1 MEQKFV
7 HDIYDLIADDFNRT
21 RFSHWSFIKEFILSI
36 EPKTTFLDLG
46 CGNGKYFALRNDLD
60 FYALDNCKKL
70 IDIVNNKYP
79 LVKTTI
85 ANVINIPYENNFADT
100 VISIAVIHHLETEEK
115 RILMIKEIIRTL
127 KINGKCL
134 LTAWAKTQKI
144 ISKSTKLNDNNDFL
158 IPWNVKTKIKTDVYQ
173 RFYHL
178 FEENELEK
186 LLSNFSNIKIINS
199 IFDKDN
205 FNVIFTKIF

>member
-1 MEQKFV
+1 MEQKYV
-7 HDIYDLIADDFNRT
+7 HNIYDLIADDFDKT
-21 RFSHWSFIKEFILSI
+21 RFCHWSFIKQFILDI

-70 IDIVNNKYP
+70 IDIVNIKYP
-79 LVKTTI
+79 LVKTTV
-85 ANVINIPYENNFADT
+85 ANIIDLPYDNDFADT
-100 VISIAVIHHLETEEK
+100 IISIAVIHHLETEEK

-134 LTAWAKTQKI
+134 ITAWAITPKI
-144 ISKSTKLNDNNDFL
+144 VSKSTKLNDNNDFL
-158 IPWNVKTKIKTDVYQ
+158 IPWKSKTQIFQ

-178 FEENELEK
+178 FQENELEK
-186 LLSNFSNIKIINS
+186 LLLNFSNVKIINS
-199 IFDKDN
+199 TFDKDN
-205 FNVIFTKIF
+205 FNVVFTKLS

>member
-1 MEQKFV
+1 MEDKYV
-7 HDIYDLIADDFNRT
+7 HNIYDLIADDFDRT
-21 RFSHWSFIKEFILSI
+21 RFCHWSYIKQFILDV
-36 EPKTTFLDLG
+36 EPQTTFLDLG
-46 CGNGKYFALRNDLD
+46 CGNGKYFALRNDLI

-79 LVKTTI
+79 LVKTTVG
-85 ANVINIPYENNFADT
+85 NVIDIPYEDNFADT
-100 VISIAVIHHLETEEK
+100 IISIAVIHHLETKEK

-134 LTAWAKTQKI
+134 ITAWAINEKI
-144 ISKSTKLNDNNDFL
+144 VSKSTKLNDNNDFL
-158 IPWNVKTKIKTDVYQ
+158 IPWNTKTQVYQ

-178 FEENELEK
+178 FEENELEN

-199 IFDKDN
+199 TFDKDN
-205 FNVIFTKIF
+205 FNVVFTKIS